1 MGLMVTLAVGMAVI
15 VGTITWRLFSVS
27 PPPEPVRAE
36 ALVLPE
42 GAEITALGATGS
54 EVLVTLRSPDGAER
68 LRVFRRSDGAL
79 LSETPIRRE

>member
-15 VGTITWRLFSVS
+15 AGTVAWRLFSVA
-27 PPPEPVRAE
+27 PPAQPVRAE

-42 GAEITALGATGS
+42 GHEITALGASGS
-54 EVLVTLRSPDGAER
+54 EVLVTLRAPDGTER

-79 LSETPIRRE
+79 LSETPLRRE